1 MSQIHSPYI
10 EENEIKDECKY
21 EKNKYL
27 QRKKSSLNRV
37 KIFIPPF
44 FEEI

>member
-1 MSQIHSPYI
+1 MSINVKRI
-10 EENEIKDECKY
+10 NTAE
-21 EKNKYL
+21 
-27 QRKKSSLNRV
+27 KKSSGNRV